1 MNRTRVLPVVLEVL
15 DDGFR
20 LYRRN
25 LAGFTLVATAVLV
38 MVAVL
43 AMSFMAFVRAEI
55 GTSSGWLFLA
65 WSVLLL
71 LGYPLVL
78 YAFAALSR
86 ATMSA
91 LDDQPITLPAALRL
105 NPARGCG
112 MVIFNVLFML
122 LISFF
127 TTIFSTIVACPLIY
141 VSIVSVG
148 VMVASSSGDNGAAG
162 IALGIVL
169 SQLGALW
176 SITMVGSWLAST
188 VYALQAFVLEQRSWT
203 EAANRSLDLIFARF
217 GHSLLMFMG
226 AGAIFG
232 TLLLSYLGSLLMLT
246 TLIQNR
252 LSLDLSPLAGDII
265 YIVITVASF
274 VVLLPPLSIW
284 MAMFHRRMA
293 NDRDGIDLG
302 QRVTTWR
309 AQVVGPSA

>member
-1 MNRTRVLPVVLEVL
+1 MNGTRVLPVVLEVL

-43 AMSFMAFVRAEI
+43 AMSFMAFVRTEI
-55 GTSSGWLFLA
+55 GTTGGWLFLG
-65 WSVLLL
+65 WTVLLL

-86 ATMSA
+86 ATVAA

-112 MVIFNVLFML
+112 MVMFNVLFTL
-122 LISFF
+122 LASFF
-127 TTIFSTIVACPLIY
+127 TTMFSTIVACPLMY
-141 VSIVSVG
+141 LSVVSVG
-148 VMVASSSGDNGAAG
+148 VLAASSNIDNGAAG
-162 IALGIVL
+162 IAFGIVI
-169 SQLGALW
+169 SQIGTLW
-176 SITMVGSWLAST
+176 SITMLGSWLAST
-188 VYALQAFVLEQRSWT
+188 VYALQAFVLEQRSWSG
-203 EAANRSLDLIFARF
+203 AASRSFDLVFASF

-232 TLLLSYLGSLLMLT
+232 TLILSYLGSLLVLT
-246 TLIQNR
+246 SVIQDT
-252 LSLDLSPLAGDII
+252 LSLDLSPLVGDII
-265 YIVITVASF
+265 YIVITVASL

-293 NDRDGIDLG
+293 RERDGIELG

-309 AQVVGPSA
+309 AQLAARNA